1 MCVCGGRRAG
11 SMDKPAAVALWKRCP
26 FLRYVTFHN
35 KNAKVNGPRRR
46 VCGDV
51 ARDGLCGARA
61 AAGRAAALTSEP
73 PGGRAGPGRA
83 GWADG

>member
-1 MCVCGGRRAG
+1 MCVCGGRRAR

-35 KNAKVNGPRRR
+35 KNAKVNGPRRH